1 MDNWPALKTKF
12 GHKLID
18 IDFDVKYPEKSNSV
32 FDKWTEFSKE
42 IVLYYDGNIKD
53 PVQLKCCDNV
63 KWQQTIVSVYL
74 THYNFVV
81 DFNKYCLQAPRTI

>member
-42 IVLYYDGNIKD
+42 IVSYYEGNIKD
-53 PVQLKCCDNV
+53 PRSAEMLRQCKMATNDCKRLFNTLQFCC
-63 KWQQTIVSVYL
+63 
-74 THYNFVV
+74 
-81 DFNKYCLQAPRTI
+81 